1 MLLSFFS
8 PSAAPG
14 VSTLSILVNT
24 AQSRIDK
31 ERVTV
36 TVAGKDFDDAN
47 SSNIWIDPVT
57 DTTMLLPVCLDPT
70 WQTSSSGDNVRLT
83 LSDFG
88 LGASPL
94 WKTYAPTNS
103 GLVRLWAPGGM
114 GASNA
119 ATSLTYGVNRGWY
132 VSFRSFNTGNAN
144 DEIAFECGVS
154 NTMDYTAGVAL
165 QFYAAAGEVQIYKG
179 GTWLKTY
186 SIGGSVVNQPA
197 EFIILPMRR
206 RELLVYCKQTY
217 TGFVHVF
224 DDILETATSPV
235 ILPDEKFWFFVP
247 GSSNTRP
254 VDCEIAPLRFKSSG
268 YARSKTY
275 SFGRVPQTGQT
286 LGSYTNASPATAV
299 TNSRV
304 FADPGSWTA
313 TTEAVSAVAIE
324 TTGGAAYTPDGIIS
338 QVKAKVSMTAASG
351 NGYTP
356 FLRGISAS
364 YQATFV
370 DTDDS
375 EEFDITSSI
384 LSASLSVPDD
394 PGGVEMHVVLKDPED
409 VQTDVAGLLEHENIP
424 CQVKIGTKIIIDGI
438 ISPVKFTD
446 GLHGEVRTGDL
457 IIRDRMAAMQS
468 YILRDRI
475 PLDGLKLSHMTDP
488 DCVGGL
494 LETVGITDYDIDD
507 ITYLIPSIPGAS
519 SSEFSHTMESGSSPF
534 SELSSLVTEIA
545 FGFLWGIK
553 PDISNPKAFF
563 YDPDTY
569 TQKTIT
575 LYRTSADAIA
585 GGVSAAEAPYRCY
598 DNYHRE
604 PLPIAGNEVRVMG
617 LDPRKQEPIVRW
629 QEDAASKNPATAP
642 SSRPTNWC
650 GEPRVVGFQ
659 SPRLQTAAACEK
671 LIETAA
677 PKIFARNYVTS
688 ADSMMLFD
696 GSVPLWRGD
705 EIVYSGRETITI
717 TAFTAEF
724 ISERDYLVFRSANY
738 VGGASFGLGGSSVAE
753 IKNNFGAFFSGG
765 SVRRDFSNVFGNSLV
780 ASVVEVP

>member
-1 MLLSFFS
+1 M
-8 PSAAPG
+8 PDK
-14 VSTLSILVNT
+14 LSILVNT
-24 AQSRIDK
+24 AQSRISK

-36 TVAGKDFDDAN
+36 TVAGQDFDATA
-47 SSNIWIDPVT
+47 SSNIWLDPVT
-57 DTTMLLPVCLDPT
+57 DTVMLLPVCLEDD
-70 WQTSSSGDNVRLT
+70 WQGSSSGDYARLG
-83 LSDFG
+83 LSSFG

-94 WKTYAPTNS
+94 WKVKGNTGA
-103 GLVRLWAPGGM
+103 GQVRMWATDGM
-114 GASNA
+114 GSSSAL
-119 ATSLTYGVNRGWY
+119 TSATYGVNRGWY
-132 VSFRSFNTGNAN
+132 VNFYHVNTGTDDNS
-144 DEIAFECGVS
+144 IAFECGVADVG
-154 NTMDYTAGVAL
+154 DYTDGVSFRFHAVKGTIKL
-165 QFYAAAGEVQIYKG
+165 WKNGTYLKEYSVGASYANTE
-179 GTWLKTY
+179 
-186 SIGGSVVNQPA
+186 A

-206 RELLVYCKQTY
+206 REILVWCISTGQ
-217 TGFVHVF
+217 GFVHVF
-224 DDILETATSPV
+224 DDILETETSPV
-235 ILPDEKFWFFVP
+235 ILLDEKFWFFVP
-247 GSSNTRP
+247 NNLP

-286 LGSYTNASPATAV
+286 LGSYTNGSPATAV

-313 TTEAVSAVAIE
+313 TSEAVSAVAIE
-324 TTGGAAYTPDGIIS
+324 TTGGSAYTPNGIIS
-338 QVKAKVSMTAASG
+338 QVKAKVSMTAATG

-409 VQTDVAGLLEHENIP
+409 VQTDVAGLLAHENIP

-438 ISPVKFTD
+438 INPVKFTD

-494 LETVGITDYDIDD
+494 LETVGITDYTIDNLS
-507 ITYLIPSIPGAS
+507 YLIPSIPGAS
-519 SSEFSHTMESGSSPF
+519 SSEFSHTMESGSTPF

-553 PDISNPKAFF
+553 PTATVPKAFF
-563 YDPDTY
+563 NDPDTY
-569 TQKTIT
+569 TQRTIT
-575 LYRTSADAIA
+575 LYRTPEDAIA
-585 GGVSAAEAPYRCY
+585 GGVSTTDAPYRCY

-617 LDPRKQEPIVRW
+617 LDPRKNEPIVRW
-629 QEDAASKNPATAP
+629 QEDAASKNPATVP

-696 GSVPLWRGD
+696 GAVPLWRGD
-705 EIVYSGRETITI
+705 EIVYDGRETITI

>member
-83 LSDFG
+83 LANFG

-94 WKTYAPTNS
+94 WKTKANTTA
-103 GLVRLWAPGGM
+103 GQVRLWAADGM
-114 GASNA
+114 GASPA
-119 ATSLTYGVNRGWY
+119 ITTATYGVNRGFY
-132 VSFRSFNTGNAN
+132 VSFHSFNTGNAN
-144 DEIAFECGVS
+144 DDYAFECGWDNAGSGGSGVS
-154 NTMDYTAGVAL
+154 L
-165 QFYAAAGEVQIYKG
+165 RIYAATGNAEVWKNG
-179 GTWLKTY
+179 VWLNTY
-186 SIGGSVVNQPA
+186 SFGGSVVNTPA
-197 EFIILPMRR
+197 EFLLVPMRR
-206 RELLVYCKQTY
+206 RELLVYCPT
-217 TGFVHVF
+217 TGDGFVHVF
-224 DDILETATSPV
+224 DDIAETATSPV
-235 ILPDEKFWFFVP
+235 IVDDEYFWFFVD
-247 GSSNTRP
+247 GNRP

-409 VQTDVAGLLEHENIP
+409 VQTDVAGLLSHENIP

-457 IIRDRMAAMQS
+457 IIRDRMAAMQL

-494 LETVGITDYDIDD
+494 LETVGITDYDIDNL
-507 ITYLIPSIPGAS
+507 TYLIPSIPGAS

-569 TQKTIT
+569 TPKTIT
-575 LYRTSADAIA
+575 LYRTPADAIA

-617 LDPRKQEPIVRW
+617 LDPRKNEPIVRW

-696 GSVPLWRGD
+696 GAVPLWRGD
-705 EIVYSGRETITI
+705 EIVYNGRETITI

-724 ISERDYLVFRSANY
+724 ISERNYLVFRSANY

>member
-1 MLLSFFS
+1 M
-8 PSAAPG
+8 PDK
-14 VSTLSILVNT
+14 LSILVNT

-31 ERVTV
+31 ERVTI

-57 DTTMLLPVCLDPT
+57 DTTMLLPVCLDST
-70 WQTSSSGDNVRLT
+70 WQTSSTGDNARLT

-88 LGASPL
+88 LGSSSL
-94 WKTYAPTNS
+94 WKTKSNTGA
-103 GLVRLWAPGGM
+103 GMVRLFAPSGM
-114 GASNA
+114 GGTNA
-119 ATSLTYGVNRGWY
+119 ATTATYGINRGWY
-132 VSFRSFNTGNAN
+132 VSFYSFNTGNAN
-144 DEIAFECGVS
+144 DQVAFQWGIS
-154 NTMDYTAGVAL
+154 NTQDSTAGVGL
-165 QFYAAAGEVQIYKG
+165 QFFAADGNCEVYKN
-179 GTWLKTY
+179 GTKLKKY
-186 SIGGSVVNQPA
+186 SFGGSIVNAFA

-206 RELLVYCKQTY
+206 RELLVFCITTG
-217 TGFVHVF
+217 TGFIHVF
-224 DDILETATSPV
+224 DDIAETATSPS
-235 ILPDEKFWFFVP
+235 ILPDEKMWFYVP
-247 GSSNTRP
+247 GTNRP
-254 VDCEIAPLRFKSSG
+254 ADVEIAPLRFKASG

-286 LGSYTNASPATAV
+286 LGTYSNGSPATTI

-313 TTEAVSAVAIE
+313 TSEAISAVAIE
-324 TTGGAAYTPDGIIS
+324 TTGGSAYTPNGIIS
-338 QVKAKVSMTAASG
+338 QVKVKVSMTAASG

-356 FLRGISAS
+356 FLRGVSTSYTAS
-364 YQATFV
+364 FV

-409 VQTDVAGLLEHENIP
+409 VQTDVAGLLAHENIP
-424 CQVKIGTKIIIDGI
+424 CKVKLGALVILDGI
-438 ISPVKFTD
+438 INPVKFTD
-446 GLHGEVRTGDL
+446 GLHGEVMTGDL
-457 IIRDRMAAMQS
+457 VIRDRMAAMQS

-475 PLDGLKLSHMTDP
+475 PLDGLLLSDMTDP

-494 LETVGITDYDIDD
+494 LETVGITDYDIDN
-507 ITYLIPSIPGAS
+507 IAYNIPSIPGES
-519 SSEFSHTMESGSSPF
+519 CSEFSHMMESGSTPF

-553 PDISNPKAFF
+553 PTATTPKAFF
-563 YDPDTY
+563 NDPDTY
-569 TQKTIT
+569 TQRTIT
-575 LYRTSADAIA
+575 LYRSPEDAIA
-585 GGVSAAEAPYRCY
+585 GGVSSTDAPYRCY

-642 SSRPTNWC
+642 SLRPTNWC

-659 SPRLQTAAACEK
+659 SPRLQTAEACEK

-688 ADSMMLFD
+688 ADSMFLIDSAD
-696 GSVPLWRGD
+696 GVPLWRGD
-705 EIVYSGRETITI
+705 QIVYDGRETVTI

-724 ISERDYLVFRSANY
+724 ICERDDLTFRSANY
-738 VGGASFGLGGSSVAE
+738 VGGASFGLGGSSLSE
-753 IKNNFGAFFSGG
+753 IRNNFGAFFGGG
-765 SVRRDFSNVFGNSLV
+765 SVRRDFSNLFGNSLV
-780 ASVVEVP
+780 ASSVEVP

>member
-1 MLLSFFS
+1 M
-8 PSAAPG
+8 PDK
-14 VSTLSILVNT
+14 LSILVNT

-36 TVAGKDFDDAN
+36 TVAGQDFDPAS
-47 SSNIWIDPVT
+47 SSNIWLDPVT
-57 DTTMLLPVCLDPT
+57 DTAMLLPVCLDPS
-70 WQTSSSGDNVRLT
+70 WQTSSTGDNARLT

-88 LGASPL
+88 LGSSSL
-94 WKTYAPTNS
+94 WKTYAATNA
-103 GLVRLWAPGGM
+103 GQVRLWAPAGM

-119 ATSLTYGVNRGWY
+119 VTSSTYGVNRGWY
-132 VSFRSFNTGNAN
+132 VCFYSFNTGNAN
-144 DEIAFECGVS
+144 DAIAFECGVS
-154 NTMDYTAGVAL
+154 NTGDYTSGVAL
-165 QFYAAAGEVQIYKG
+165 QFYAAAGEVAIYKG
-179 GTWLKTY
+179 GVWLQTY
-186 SIGGSVVNQPA
+186 SFGGSVVNTPA

-206 RELLVYCKQTY
+206 RELLVYCKT
-217 TGFVHVF
+217 TGSGFVHVF
-224 DDILETATSPV
+224 DDIAETATSPV

-247 GSSNTRP
+247 GSGTNRP

-275 SFGRVPQTGQT
+275 SFGRVPQTGQV
-286 LGSYTNASPATAV
+286 LGTYTNGSPAASV
-299 TNSRV
+299 TNARV
-304 FADPGSWTA
+304 FADRGSWAA
-313 TTEAVSAVAIE
+313 TSEAVSAVAIE
-324 TTGGAAYTPDGIIS
+324 TTGGSAYTPNGIIS
-338 QVKAKVSMTAASG
+338 QVKVKVSMTAASG

-356 FLRGISAS
+356 FLRGISTS
-364 YQATFV
+364 YIGTFV

-375 EEFDITSSI
+375 EEFDITSSV

-409 VQTDVAGLLEHENIP
+409 VQTDVAGLLAHENIP
-424 CQVKIGTKIIIDGI
+424 CKVKLGTLVILDGI

-446 GLHGEVRTGDL
+446 GMHGEVRTGDL
-457 IIRDRMAAMQS
+457 VIRDRMAAMQS

-475 PLDGLKLSHMTDP
+475 PFDGLLLSDMTAP

-494 LETVGITDYDIDD
+494 LETVGITDYDIDN
-507 ITYLIPSIPGAS
+507 IAYTIPSIPGAS
-519 SSEFSHTMESGSSPF
+519 SSEFSHVAESGSSPF

-553 PDISNPKAFF
+553 PTATTPKAFF
-563 YDPDTY
+563 KDPDTY
-569 TQKTIT
+569 TPRTIT
-575 LYRTSADAIA
+575 LYRTPEDAITA
-585 GGVSAAEAPYRCY
+585 GVSSTNAPYRCY

-617 LDPRKQEPIVRW
+617 LDPRKNEPIVRW

-688 ADSMMLFD
+688 ADSMFLLDTSD
-696 GSVPLWRGD
+696 GVPLWRGD
-705 EIVYSGRETITI
+705 QIVYDGRETVTI

-724 ISERDYLVFRSANY
+724 ICERDDLVFRSANY

-753 IKNNFGAFFSGG
+753 IRNNFGAFFSGG